1 MSASSAPNSAALR
14 IAMTACPV
22 CGCETRNP
30 KFCSRS
36 CAARQNNVLFPK
48 RRLGGRCQVCS
59 RPIPLRGTY
68 CKEHDPTKPYD
79 RSRPIS
85 DLFLTKRHPMY
96 RLNRIRHDAR
106 RTYHAGKPCRCER
119 CGYDKHIEV
128 CHRRSV
134 ASFPEDTP
142 LSVVNS
148 LDNLV
153 GLCPNCHW
161 EFDHG
166 LLQL

>member
-1 MSASSAPNSAALR
+1 MAANQSLLR
-14 IAMTACPV
+14 IAITVCPV
-22 CGCETRNP
+22 CGRTTRNP

-36 CAARQNNVLFPK
+36 CAAKLNNVLVPK
-48 RRLGGRCQVCS
+48 RRFRGRCSVCNS
-59 RPIPLRGTY
+59 PIPLRGKY
-68 CKEHDPTKPYD
+68 CQEHKPNKPLD
-79 RSRPIS
+79 RSQPINS
-85 DLFLTKRHPMY
+85 VFRSRRHPMY
-96 RLNRIRHDAR
+96 RLNRLREDAR
-106 RTYHAGKPCRCER
+106 RQYHMACPYRCVR

-128 CHRRSV
+128 CHKRPL
-134 ASFPEDTP
+134 ASFPGETP
-142 LSVVNS
+142 ISVVNS

>member
-1 MSASSAPNSAALR
+1 MAATVTDQRLLR

-22 CGCETRNP
+22 CGRETRNP

-36 CAARQNNVLFPK
+36 CAAKQNNVLVPK
-48 RRLGGRCQVCS
+48 RRPAGSCFRCGRPVPRRHKYCPDHRS
-59 RPIPLRGTY
+59 NKPL
-68 CKEHDPTKPYD
+68 D
-79 RSRPIS
+79 RSQPIRAVADGS
-85 DLFLTKRHPMY
+85 DHPARRHA
-96 RLNRIRHDAR
+96 RLRQDAR
-106 RTYHAGKPCRCER
+106 RHYLAARPYRCVR

-128 CHRRSV
+128 CHKRPLT
-134 ASFPEDTP
+134 SFPLDAP
-142 LSVVNS
+142 ISVVNS

-166 LLQL
+166 LLRL

>member
-1 MSASSAPNSAALR
+1 MAATIPSQRLLR

-22 CGCETRNP
+22 CGRKTRNP

-36 CAARQNNVLFPK
+36 CAARQNNALFPK

-59 RPIPLRGTY
+59 RPIALRGTY
-68 CKEHDPTKPYD
+68 CKDHDPTKPYD
-79 RSRPIS
+79 RSRPIC
-85 DLFLTKRHPMY
+85 DLFETQRHPMY
-96 RLNRIRHDAR
+96 RLQRIRADAR
-106 RTYHAGKPCRCER
+106 RLYHTCKPYRSEN

-134 ASFPEDTP
+134 ASYPGDTP

>member
-1 MSASSAPNSAALR
+1 MTSQRSDPFLLR

-22 CGCETRNP
+22 CGRDTRNP

-36 CAARQNNVLFPK
+36 CAAKQNNVLVPK
-48 RRLGGRCQVCS
+48 RKLGGTCAVCGS
-59 RPIPLRGTY
+59 LIPRRHRYCPDHRPNRPL
-68 CKEHDPTKPYD
+68 D
-79 RSRPIS
+79 RSQPIAS
-85 DLFLTKRHPMY
+85 VADASEHPACRHA
-96 RLNRIRHDAR
+96 RLRQDAR
-106 RTYHAGKPCRCER
+106 RQYLLAFPYRCAR

-128 CHRRSV
+128 CHRR
-134 ASFPEDTP
+134 ALTSFPLDTP
-142 LSVVNS
+142 IAVVNS
-148 LDNLV
+148 LENLI